1 MSIRPFI
8 RRSVRPSR
16 VIFRPVLGASCAVY
30 AALFKSMSMSKSG
43 EVKPACPSWTSF
55 SVSQYSNPIIKPDS
69 TTCLRILCDKAVD
82 ERQLS
87 LLCDIIP
94 GFKRWVMASVVRY
107 GNGSKGINGR
117 NGSSSRGK
125 RIQFNSFQF

>member
-1 MSIRPFI
+1 MFFFFSVLAHSASWRKVLCSFRRFVFLRHFVLFGMSI
-8 RRSVRPSR
+8 
-16 VIFRPVLGASCAVY
+16 
-30 AALFKSMSMSKSG
+30 MDHSKSG
-43 EVKPACPSWTSF
+43 EGKSACPSWTSF

-94 GFKRWVMASVVRY
+94 GFKRWVMASVVR
-107 GNGSKGINGR
+107 
-117 NGSSSRGK
+117 
-125 RIQFNSFQF
+125 